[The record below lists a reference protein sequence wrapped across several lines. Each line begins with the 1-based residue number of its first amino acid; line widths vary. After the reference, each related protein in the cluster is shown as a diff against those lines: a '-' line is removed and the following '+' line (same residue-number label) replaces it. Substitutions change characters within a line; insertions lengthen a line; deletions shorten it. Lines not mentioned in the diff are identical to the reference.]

1 MSIKRSKPN
10 ILHSQRHESVETHL
24 SPFIA
29 HFQCKRT
36 FLWHDARAFDQFHI
50 HFLIAMDNLL
60 LLLLSCLQR
69 VHDFIE
75 KHSRKCLR
83 SKVFRSVHPL
93 IISFAHHIPHQHIRT
108 SHAKITFY
116 HSRRVLNYFSFNY
129 IVHRKYISSV
139 ARLAWHNSL
148 SARICMPSLSLPLSL
163 SIILCCHNITLH

>member
-1 MSIKRSKPN
+1 MKPICLRLLLIFN
-10 ILHSQRHESVETHL
+10 ANELFYGMMQELLINFIFIFL
-24 SPFIA
+24 SPWTI
-29 HFQCKRT
+29 CYCC
-36 FLWHDARAFDQFHI
+36 
-50 HFLIAMDNLL
+50 
-60 LLLLSCLQR
+60 CLQR

-83 SKVFRSVHPL
+83 SKMFRSVHPL

-163 SIILCCHNITLH
+163 SIILCCHTLHYIKLQCAEHRNASHRIVN